1 MRKYLLLFILSAM
14 LVSCGNKK
22 GASPESSSVINK
34 KKMAIVLVDVYLAES
49 ALLITSQEG
58 KNTKA
63 YTILYYNYIFEKNEI
78 TRGQY
83 IKSIRYYSFHLKE
96 MKEVYNDVINKL
108 VVLHKQH
115 RINKNSEE

>member
-34 KKMAIVLVDVYLAES
+34 KKMATILVDVYLAE
-49 ALLITSQEG
+49 AAILTTSQEG

-63 YTILYYNYIFEKNEI
+63 FTILYYNYIFEKHEI

-83 IKSIRYYSFHLKE
+83 INSIHYYSFHLKE
-96 MKEVYNDVINKL
+96 MKDVYNDVINRL
-108 VVLHKQH
+108 TELHKKH
-115 RINKNSEE
+115 HINKDE

>member
-1 MRKYLLLFILSAM
+1 M